1 MRMWKSGDWKES
13 TAFVVVAVVVL
24 VVGAVVIVS
33 VCVLVV
39 VTVVV
44 IVSVALVVAV
54 FSGGGVDIAGA
65 VIKDAGALLYLLEV

>member
-1 MRMWKSGDWKES
+1 MRMWKSGDWKRINLFCFP
-13 TAFVVVAVVVL
+13 TNVVVAVAVVVF
-24 VVGAVVIVS
+24 VVGA
-33 VCVLVV
+33 
-39 VTVVV
+39 VV